1 MNAVPAGSLDA
12 VVEKIRYACS
22 AFDYIRPITPP
33 TTGSMEQQ
41 YISRPASV
49 AATSEERTL
58 AILAHV
64 LTLIG
69 GFLAPLIIWLLKKDE
84 SNFVSENAKESLN
97 FQITL
102 ILAMIVCGILMLIII
117 GAFLMMLV
125 GLLALVFIIVATIRA
140 SEGKVYR
147 YPMNIRFI
155 K

>member
-1 MNAVPAGSLDA
+1 
-12 VVEKIRYACS
+12 
-22 AFDYIRPITPP
+22 
-33 TTGSMEQQ
+33 MEQQ
-41 YISRPASV
+41 YISQPASPV
-49 AATSEERTL
+49 TTSEERTL

-84 SNFVSENAKESLN
+84 SAFVTENAKESLN

-102 ILAMIVCGILMLIII
+102 LLALMACGLLTLLVI
-117 GAFLMMLV
+117 GIFLLPLV
-125 GLLALVFIIVATIRA
+125 GLAAFVLVIVATIRA

-147 YPMNIRFI
+147 YPVNIRFI